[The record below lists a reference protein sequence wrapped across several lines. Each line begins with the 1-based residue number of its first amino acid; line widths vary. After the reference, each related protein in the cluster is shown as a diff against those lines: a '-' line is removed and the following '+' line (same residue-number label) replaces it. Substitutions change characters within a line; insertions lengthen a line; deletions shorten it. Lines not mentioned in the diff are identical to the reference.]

1 MFPTAMETHDSSP
14 LKRRFSRRN
23 LFRLVGAGAL
33 LGLSAEGGRVLVGSN
48 EHTVIPGKV
57 YRTAQLSQEH
67 FEQVIAAKKIRT
79 VINLRGLG
87 PDQSWYMEEARA
99 THSQGISQEDIT
111 LSAKRFPPPSEIQR
125 LIEALDRSDYPVLIH
140 CAKGADRT
148 GLASTIVKLLYT
160 DSDLDV
166 ARQQLSPR
174 YGHFP
179 VGRTVILDQF
189 FDYYAA
195 WLAARGEEHT
205 PERFRRWAKNDYC
218 PGPFKAGLA
227 VLSPTPL
234 EAPVGRGFVV
244 TIRATNLAIE
254 PWVFNTGG
262 AGGIKCR
269 YTLYHEL
276 DVVFKGQA
284 GQVSRIVR
292 PGESIV
298 FAAGFP
304 PLAAP
309 MEGLLVVDL
318 LDSQPIEML
327 ETDFVQYGSEPLRQ
341 TLTVKASV

>member
-1 MFPTAMETHDSSP
+1 METQDSSP
-14 LKRRFSRRN
+14 SRR
-23 LFRLVGAGAL
+23 LSRRKWFRLVGAGAL
-33 LGLSAEGGRVLVGSN
+33 VGLSAEAGRVLIGSN

-57 YRTAQLSQEH
+57 YRTAQLSQH
-67 FEQVIAAKKIRT
+67 HLEQVIAEKKIRT

-87 PDQSWYMEEARA
+87 PDQGWYLEDARA
-99 THSQGISQEDIT
+99 THSQGISQEDVT

-148 GLASTIVKLLYT
+148 GLASTIVQLLYT
-160 DSDLDV
+160 SCDLAT
-166 ARQQLSPR
+166 ARRQLSAR

-179 VGRTVILDQF
+179 VGRTTVLDQF
-189 FDYYAA
+189 FDYYET
-195 WLAARGEEHT
+195 WLAARGEDHT
-205 PERFRRWAKNDYC
+205 PERFRRWVKNDYC
-218 PGPFKAGLA
+218 PGPFRAGLT
-227 VLSPTPL
+227 VLAPTPL

-262 AGGIKCR
+262 AGGIKFR
-269 YTLYHEL
+269 YALYRDQEP
-276 DVVFKGQA
+276 VFKGQA
-284 GQVSRIVR
+284 GQVARIVR

-304 PLAAP
+304 PIASP

-318 LDSQPIEML
+318 LDSQPIDML
-327 ETDFVQYGSEPLRQ
+327 ETDFVQYGSEPLLQ
-341 TLTVKASV
+341 TLSVKAGI